1 MAAASDRGMP
11 VRSAGPSR
19 HGFWSR
25 PGAGG
30 RGGCGVPCLVA
41 SFPCFTVTQATHPL
55 ATAGRKTHLDVDQ
68 MGPTIGMN
76 ALKKISRR
84 RFLKSVGLSGASTLP
99 LRSGCALAV
108 EPMWRLDVTR
118 YAVSPPRWPK
128 GFKLSLAVIAD
139 LHAGGPA
146 MPL

>member
-11 VRSAGPSR
+11 VRSAGPAR

-25 PGAGG
+25 RGAGAG
-30 RGGCGVPCLVA
+30 AGWLAWSQGFHACPSHKRP
-41 SFPCFTVTQATHPL
+41 PPL

-84 RFLKSVGLSGASTLP
+84 RFLKTVGLSGASTLA
-99 LRSGCALAV
+99 LGSGYALAV

-118 YAVSPPRWPK
+118 YAVSPPRAPQ
-128 GFKLSLAVIAD
+128 GFHASPPVLAQ
-139 LHAGGPA
+139 L
-146 MPL
+146 